1 VVSATPVYIL
11 QASPP
16 IIRRMMRPAR
26 PLPPARQPTQ
36 PRVVGRYLMYEEI
49 SCGGMASVHFGRLS
63 SDAGFS
69 RTVAIKYLHPQYAR
83 DVQFISMF
91 LDEARLVSRIRHP
104 NVAAPLDVVVVPDSE
119 EVFLVMEYIHGETL
133 GRLIEES
140 HRIRLPLPPNVCANI
155 LCGALHGLHAAHEA
169 VDEMGQPLGIVHR
182 DISPQNIMVG
192 SDGVPRVLD
201 FGIAKAVSRSQAT
214 EEGQVKGKVAYM
226 APEQLTNGAV
236 DRRADIFAAGIVLW
250 ESLTTRRLFRAD
262 HPAAAMANVL
272 HTVVQRPSCIN
283 GNVSQAM
290 DRVVLKALQRNPA
303 ARFQTARDFAAA
315 IEEEAFVASTRKVSE
330 WVASAASACL
340 ADRAEK
346 VARIESESLDPSTLD
361 GAEQSARSMRTIS
374 QTVAVLRES
383 DLQDAEQQGM
393 VFTPPP
399 RTAPVGPQGWD
410 AATTVTSTSAG
421 SRSTPAPP
429 AAECGQSTAA
439 DSSAYVD
446 GPQTKTETLS
456 SMRRRRRLVVA
467 ASTGL
472 IVMLASVAAF
482 VVRQSAS
489 VGQYASPQPAAIPSN
504 RQVSAEASAVRP
516 IAAVAQ
522 PPAEKVRAAQAP
534 GPVAGPTSMPKKSTK
549 PVRTARSAKDCD
561 PPFYVDRDGIRRV
574 KPQCL

>member
-1 VVSATPVYIL
+1 
-11 QASPP
+11 
-16 IIRRMMRPAR
+16 MRPAR

-83 DVQFISMF
+83 DGQFISMF

-104 NVAAPLDVVVVPDSE
+104 NVAAPLDVVVVPESE

-140 HRIRLPLPPNVCANI
+140 HRIRLPLPPNICANI

-226 APEQLTNGAV
+226 APEQLTNGTV

-272 HTVVQRPSCIN
+272 HTVVQRPSSIN

-330 WVASAASACL
+330 WVAAAASASL
-340 ADRAEK
+340 ADRAER
-346 VARIESESLDPSTLD
+346 VARIESESVDPNTLD
-361 GAEQSARSMRTIS
+361 GAAQTARSMRTIS
-374 QTVAVLRES
+374 QTVAALRES
-383 DLQDAEQQGM
+383 DLQEAEQQGM
-393 VFTPPP
+393 IFTPPP
-399 RTAPVGPQGWD
+399 QTAPVVLQGWD
-410 AATTVTSTSAG
+410 AATTVTSANPS
-421 SRSTPAPP
+421 SRAAPLPP
-429 AAECGQSTAA
+429 AAEDQQSTTAA
-439 DSSAYVD
+439 SAAYVD
-446 GPQTKTETLS
+446 GSPTKTETIS
-456 SMRRRRRLVVA
+456 SLRRRRRFAMA
-467 ASTGL
+467 ASAGL
-472 IVMLASVAAF
+472 IVMLAAVAAF
-482 VVRQSAS
+482 VVRQSAP
-489 VGQYASPQPAAIPSN
+489 VGQHASPRPAAIPAN
-504 RQVSAEASAVRP
+504 RQLSAEVPSAQSMAG
-516 IAAVAQ
+516 AAPAR
-522 PPAEKVRAAQAP
+522 AEKVHADLVPASVAAAP
-534 GPVAGPTSMPKKSTK
+534 APPPKKNAK
-549 PVRTARSAKDCD
+549 LGRTAKSARDCD

-574 KPQCL
+574 KPLCL

>member
-1 VVSATPVYIL
+1 
-11 QASPP
+11 
-16 IIRRMMRPAR
+16 
-26 PLPPARQPTQ
+26 
-36 PRVVGRYLMYEEI
+36 MYEEI
-49 SCGGMASVHFGRLS
+49 SCGGMASVHYGRLS

-83 DVQFISMF
+83 DGQFISMF

-140 HRIRLPLPPNVCANI
+140 YKLRLPLPPNICANI

-169 VDEMGQPLGIVHR
+169 VDEMGKPLGVVHR

-226 APEQLTNGAV
+226 APEQLTNGSV

-272 HTVVQRPSCIN
+272 HTVVQRPSSIN

-330 WVASAASACL
+330 WVTSAASASL

-346 VARIESESLDPSTLD
+346 VARIESESVDPSTLE
-361 GAEQSARSMRTIS
+361 GARQSARSMNTIS
-374 QTVAVLRES
+374 QTMAVLRES
-383 DLQDAEQQGM
+383 DLQEAEQQGRI
-393 VFTPPP
+393 FTPTPE
-399 RTAPVGPQGWD
+399 TAPRGPQRWE
-410 AATTVTSTSAG
+410 AATAVTATGTASSPTPQPPVTAG
-421 SRSTPAPP
+421 EP
-429 AAECGQSTAA
+429 AATAMVYA
-439 DSSAYVD
+439 DGSN
-446 GPQTKTETLS
+446 TRTELVS
-456 SMRRRRRLVVA
+456 SMRRRRTFVLA
-467 ASTGL
+467 ASTALVVLLVFVAG
-472 IVMLASVAAF
+472 VVVRRASSVA
-482 VVRQSAS
+482 QSAS
-489 VGQYASPQPAAIPSN
+489 PQ
-504 RQVSAEASAVRP
+504 SAVVSSDRKAP
-516 IAAVAQ
+516 AMKEEAQKPMAVVT
-522 PPAEKVRAAQAP
+522 PSHTEKDHADQATASVSP
-534 GPVAGPTSMPKKSTK
+534 STQHPKRSSKLGRNAK
-549 PVRTARSAKDCD
+549 SAKDCD
-561 PPFYVDRDGIRRV
+561 PPFYIDRDGIRRV
-574 KPQCL
+574 KPLCL

>member
-1 VVSATPVYIL
+1 
-11 QASPP
+11 
-16 IIRRMMRPAR
+16 
-26 PLPPARQPTQ
+26 
-36 PRVVGRYLMYEEI
+36 MYEEI

-83 DVQFISMF
+83 DAQFISMF

-140 HRIRLPLPPNVCANI
+140 HKIRLPLPPNVCANI

-169 VDEMGQPLGIVHR
+169 VDEMGAPLGIVHR

-192 SDGVPRVLD
+192 GDGVPRVLD

-214 EEGQVKGKVAYM
+214 QEGQVKGKVAYM

-272 HTVVQRPSCIN
+272 HTVVQRPSSIN

-330 WVASAASACL
+330 WVAAAATTSL
-340 ADRAEK
+340 AERAEK
-346 VARIESESLDPSTLD
+346 VARIESESVDPCTLE
-361 GAEQSARSMRTIS
+361 GPKQTARSMRTIS
-374 QTVAVLRES
+374 QTVAALRES
-383 DLQDAEQQGM
+383 DLQEAEQQGM

-399 RTAPVGPQGWD
+399 QTAPVGPQGWE
-410 AATTVTSTSAG
+410 APTAVTSASTG
-421 SRSTPAPP
+421 SRATPLPP
-429 AAECGQSTAA
+429 AVEVESAIPSARAEYAEGS
-439 DSSAYVD
+439 
-446 GPQTKTETLS
+446 QTKTETLS
-456 SMRRRRRLVVA
+456 SLRRRRRVVVGA
-467 ASTGL
+467 LTGL
-472 IVMLASVAAF
+472 TVVLAAVAAF
-482 VVRQSAS
+482 VVRQSSS
-489 VGQYASPQPAAIPSN
+489 VGQHASPHPAVVSSDRRTSSEAPVVKPMAVVAPS
-504 RQVSAEASAVRP
+504 RVEKVGAEQAPTPVAAASASTSRRS
-516 IAAVAQ
+516 A
-522 PPAEKVRAAQAP
+522 K
-534 GPVAGPTSMPKKSTK
+534 PT
-549 PVRTARSAKDCD
+549 RTAKSAKDCD
-561 PPFYVDRDGIRRV
+561 PPFFIDRDGIRRV